1 MPKAMIDLMRPTLTF
16 TPDKVTGKPQGTLP
30 KPMLDFAVA
39 RGMLPKDV
47 GLVLETG
54 VDAVQALLFA
64 LQMIGA
70 EVYTSSQH
78 QSGRLEWLERGRG
91 YGFPVPDNIRDLLVG
106 DDKRFL

>member
-1 MPKAMIDLMRPTLTF
+1 MIIATRHLLLHDKGRTTDIPIRIHAPEKAEVDWICRFEIGWPE
-16 TPDKVTGKPQGTLP
+16 GRAERWG
-30 KPMLDFAVA
+30 
-39 RGMLPKDV
+39 G
-47 GLVLETG
+47 G